1 MNDRFKFRYYDLN
14 TMYNVKMLDIAE
26 NEVYITLDESNY
38 GFSMFLIKK
47 EDFNENKL
55 MQCTG
60 KKDKRGKLIYED
72 DICTWTHCVMK
83 DDECHDE
90 YETVRIV
97 WDKKYTQFGMIYNG
111 GFTEMPIQ
119 TELKIEVIGNM
130 YENPELLR

>member
-60 KKDKRGKLIYED
+60 LKDKNGNLIYEG
-72 DICTWTHCVMK
+72 DIVQISNGSLNGSVLKKTRVVEWKTNK
-83 DDECHDE
+83 WNIPEW
-90 YETVRIV
+90 II
-97 WDKKYTQFGMIYNG
+97 DKPDFSHY
-111 GFTEMPIQ
+111 
-119 TELKIEVIGNM
+119 IEVIGNI
-130 YENPELLR
+130 YENPELLENKNE